1 MRVLQMPVPN
11 GKITTTKIMQGLEKS
26 EAEQCQDK
34 TGPEVESLEEK
45 TAMQS
50 QSQSD

>member
-1 MRVLQMPVPN
+1 MPVPN
-11 GKITTTKIMQGLEKS
+11 GQITTTKIIQGLEKS

-34 TGPEVESLEEK
+34 TGPEVENLEEK
-45 TAMQS
+45 TAIQS